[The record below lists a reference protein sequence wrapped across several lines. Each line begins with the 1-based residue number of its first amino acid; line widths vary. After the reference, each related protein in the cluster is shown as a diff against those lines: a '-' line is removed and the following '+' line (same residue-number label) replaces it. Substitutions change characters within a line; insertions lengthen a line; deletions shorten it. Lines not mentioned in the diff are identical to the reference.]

1 MRLFGIIMS
10 KNHQRPKGDIVFTL
24 VLNTPATAGQKLAVL
39 GPQRPGL
46 LRRHRE
52 PLNVKKIYIKK
63 EKRKLSSQPVHQWQ
77 ANSGNEAYLL
87 CHRLFGKVVQHSVV
101 EILVG
106 DAPRLLQEVPA
117 AGVDG
122 MHILAGFHTTHP
134 GVEMDAHLRREQK
147 LGTLIP

>member
-52 PLNVKKIYIKK
+52 PLNAKKKKKK
-63 EKRKLSSQPVHQWQ
+63 ESYHRSQCINGKQIV
-77 ANSGNEAYLL
+77 GNEAYLL